1 LRATAAANTAT
12 RHQNPHL
19 QVTVSLTPTKASV
32 GDRLRLHF
40 SVTNT
45 GERPHSVSISSGDK
59 RPPVSEG
66 GGMSAITLAPH
77 TTWSTTVHRRARAAG
92 DYRIHLRASDRF
104 GRSHHGATACAQP
117 PSRPAPTPPPPPR
130 RADVSPVRAAA
141 RGRSRSAGSGW
152 RPRRSA

>member
-1 LRATAAANTAT
+1 MTLPKTTSILIAALALLALPATGSANTAT

-45 GERPHSVSISSGDK
+45 GERPHSVSISYGYDS
-59 RPPVSEG
+59 PTVSEG
-66 GGMSAITLAPH
+66 WGMSAITLAPH

-104 GRSHHGATACAQP
+104 GRSHAAATATA
-117 PSRPAPTPPPPPR
+117 S
-130 RADVSPVRAAA
+130 
-141 RGRSRSAGSGW
+141 
-152 RPRRSA
+152 